1 MIDGLVGEGSVELL
15 AGLRRHQV
23 HQHVVVALQ
32 RAVQTQTARID
43 DALPDCLRVG
53 RMRFNHL
60 EHRGGSLDVAQKVA
74 AVVRGRFQ
82 TMQQIQ
88 DVLVG
93 NEAGVEQLRD
103 VVESIYLSNL
113 KGNPTQNVLIRI
125 GEGNRRGLD
134 DLLDAGRA
142 AGVVQRQ
149 IAHEIVHIAYT

>member
-1 MIDGLVGEGSVELL
+1 
-15 AGLRRHQV
+15 
-23 HQHVVVALQ
+23 
-32 RAVQTQTARID
+32 
-43 DALPDCLRVG
+43 
-53 RMRFNHL
+53 MRFNHL
-60 EHRGGSLDVAQKVA
+60 KHRSGSLDVAQKVA